1 MSYTTYIYAAV
12 LLVFI
17 GVLALWHIK
26 HPDFTLTDLL
36 TGDNGKV
43 SLRKFGAM
51 VALYSSTWGFVTLVE
66 QGKLSEWYFTAYIG
80 VWAAQKVVSDIATA
94 IQTPK
99 T

>member
-1 MSYTTYIYAAV
+1 MNYTTYIYAACLAV
-12 LLVFI
+12 LMLV
-17 GVLALWHIK
+17 LSLWHIK

-36 TGDNGKV
+36 TGDNGRV
-43 SLRKFGAM
+43 SLRKFGALI
-51 VALYSSTWGFVTLVE
+51 ALFSSTWGFVTLVE

-80 VWAAQKVVSDIATA
+80 VWAAQKVASDIATA